1 MNPDELAGVVD
12 LFGALSHPELEEAL
26 EEYAF
31 RQDVEVPAGL
41 VEEALEQYVLVEY
54 GGRPLVA
61 VGPAAFPTLPEGA
74 ADLPHIVN
82 TPERSPDRE
91 TLAAAVEQRYRAD
104 VDGAVEAGSDPE
116 LRRLLDVSY
125 DLEAW
130 GPIDVGDAR
139 ERLDAALD
147 V

>member
-31 RQDVEVPAGL
+31 RQDVEVPEGL
-41 VEEALEQYVLVEY
+41 VEEALE
-54 GGRPLVA
+54 
-61 VGPAAFPTLPEGA
+61 
-74 ADLPHIVN
+74 
-82 TPERSPDRE
+82 
-91 TLAAAVEQRYRAD
+91 RYRAD
-104 VDGAVEAGSDPE
+104 VDAAVEAGTDDE
-116 LRRLLDVSY
+116 IRRLLDVSY

-130 GPIDVGDAR
+130 GPVDVADAR
-139 ERLDAALD
+139 ERLDAALN